1 MATDFVHT
9 FLFACSACGLP
20 LAITRTSEST
30 SWESVGNGPMRTYC
44 GYCGKVC
51 YCSSGTAKRR
61 YVDEWQ
67 RTKEA
72 SQS

>member
-1 MATDFVHT
+1 MATHFVHT

-20 LAITRTSEST
+20 VAITRTSEST
-30 SWESVGNGPMRTYC
+30 SWESVGNVTMRTYC
-44 GYCGKVC
+44 GYCGKAC
-51 YCSSGTAKRR
+51 YCASATARRR
-61 YVDEWQ
+61 YVDEWE